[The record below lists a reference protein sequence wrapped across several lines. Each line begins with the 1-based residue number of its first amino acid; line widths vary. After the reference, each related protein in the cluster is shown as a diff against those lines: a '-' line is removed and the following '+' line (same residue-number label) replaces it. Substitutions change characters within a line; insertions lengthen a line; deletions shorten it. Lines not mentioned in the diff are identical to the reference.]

1 MMRSHI
7 RKAVPCGELEVK
19 VTPNL
24 NYVYMCDGRVVNIY
38 KTLHVSSWG
47 CPKTLV
53 PGAPRWGPSSF
64 LPCLDGDSM
73 CTYLVL
79 GSMLTKSSYLDGDS
93 DIVYIP

>member
-1 MMRSHI
+1 MYRS
-7 RKAVPCGELEVK
+7 
-19 VTPNL
+19 
-24 NYVYMCDGRVVNIY
+24 IY
-38 KTLHVSSWG
+38 IYIYIYTTLHVSSWR

-53 PGAPRWGPSSF
+53 RGAARCGLSSF
-64 LPCLDGDSM
+64 STYLGGDSV